1 VPVAVAIKSR
11 LISMQDLA
19 LTTDPSGETFNA
31 TVLGLGTT
39 ALNKI
44 PMVRLDHFTQ
54 AANQLAAIG
63 LGVQPGQVYY
73 DTGIAAL
80 RAVTSL
86 NYLPLTGT
94 KNGINLVFG
103 LPSTQYSF
111 IALVRNGKIMSQSEY
126 TIVGSVVTF
135 QTLTGY
141 ASLASAT
148 GVLARVSGD
157 YFLQSMAGCTI
168 TVNSLSSLVLN
179 TVNAGVCQ
187 IAQTAAFTNL
197 QWTCPIAP
205 VQGDE
210 IYALYS

>member
-1 VPVAVAIKSR
+1 MPVAVALKSR

-19 LTTDPSGETFNA
+19 LTTHPDGETFDA
-31 TVLGLGTT
+31 PVLGLGTT
-39 ALNKI
+39 TLNKI
-44 PMVRLDHFTQ
+44 PMVRLDQFTQ
-54 AANQLAAIG
+54 AASLSVAVG
-63 LGVQPGQVYY
+63 LGVQSGQVYY

-103 LPSTQYSF
+103 LPATNYSF
-111 IALVRNGKIMSQSEY
+111 IALVRNGKIMSPSEY

-135 QTLTGY
+135 QTLTGF
-141 ASLASAT
+141 ASLAST
-148 GVLARVSGD
+148 GVLTRVSGG

-168 TVNSLSSLVLN
+168 TVNSLNSLVLS

-187 IAQTAAFTNL
+187 IAQSVPFANL
-197 QWTCPIAP
+197 LWTCPIAP

-210 IYALYS
+210 LYALYS